1 MAVKVIIYICIGI
14 LAYLLGSV
22 SSSIIFGKLRF
33 KKDVRSQ
40 GSGNAGATNVARV
53 FGLKFGFLVLF
64 LDVAKAA
71 LAVVGGYYIILLLS
85 SVCPFGDNIEM
96 FQQIGKCV
104 ACGCCVLGHCFPLYY
119 KFKGGK
125 AISVGLAAACAVDWR
140 VGLISLGVF
149 ILVFIFS
156 RIVSLS
162 SVCAAATL
170 AISGTLFSVFVDPC
184 VPDIVLSVFVGLLA
198 IFMHRENIGRLIRG
212 EEKRFVPK
220 TDK

>member
-1 MAVKVIIYICIGI
+1 MSIKVIIYVCIGI

-22 SSSIIFGKLRF
+22 SNSIIFGKLRF

-71 LAVVGGYYIILLLS
+71 LATLGGYYIILLINSFYPL
-85 SVCPFGDNIEM
+85 GADIELL
-96 FQQIGKCV
+96 QQTGKCV
-104 ACGCCVLGHCFPLYY
+104 AGCCCVFGHCFPLYY

-125 AISVGLAAACAVDWR
+125 AISVGLSAAIAVDWR
-140 VGLISLGVF
+140 VGCIALGTF
-149 ILVFIFS
+149 ILVFILS
-156 RIVSLS
+156 KIVSLS

-170 AISGTLFSVFVDPC
+170 AVSGTLFSIFVTPC
-184 VPDIVLSVFVGLLA
+184 VPDIVLSIFVGALA
-198 IFMHRENIGRLIRG
+198 IFMHRENIQRLARG
-212 EEKRFVPK
+212 EEKRFIPK
-220 TDK
+220 K

>member
-33 KKDVRSQ
+33 KKDVRAQ

-71 LAVVGGYYIILLLS
+71 IATLGGYYIILLINS
-85 SVCPFGDNIEM
+85 FYPFGADIEL

-104 ACGCCVLGHCFPLYY
+104 AGCCCVLGHCFPLYY
-119 KFKGGK
+119 KFR
-125 AISVGLAAACAVDWR
+125 AERRSPSGLPLR
-140 VGLISLGVF
+140 
-149 ILVFIFS
+149 
-156 RIVSLS
+156 
-162 SVCAAATL
+162 
-170 AISGTLFSVFVDPC
+170 
-184 VPDIVLSVFVGLLA
+184 
-198 IFMHRENIGRLIRG
+198 
-212 EEKRFVPK
+212 
-220 TDK
+220 

>member
-33 KKDVRSQ
+33 KKDVRAQ

-71 LAVVGGYYIILLLS
+71 VATIGGYYIILLINS
-85 SVCPFGDNIEM
+85 FYPFGADIEL
-96 FQQIGKCV
+96 FRQIGKCV
-104 ACGCCVLGHCFPLYY
+104 AGCCCVLGHCFPLYY

-125 AISVGLAAACAVDWR
+125 AISVGLAVAIAVDWR
-140 VGLISLGVF
+140 VGCIALGTF
-149 ILVFIFS
+149 ILVFLIS
-156 RIVSLS
+156 KIVSLS
-162 SVCAAATL
+162 SVCAAAAL
-170 AISGTLFSVFVDPC
+170 AISGTLFSIFVDPC
-184 VPDIVLSVFVGLLA
+184 TPDIVLSVFVGLLA
-198 IFMHRENIGRLIRG
+198 IFMHRENIKRLVKG

-220 TDK
+220 K